1 MKKRILL
8 LLAAAI
14 LSLCGTSFAQS
25 VGINSDNSS
34 PVTSA
39 MLDVKSTTKGF
50 LAPRMTATE
59 RGNISSPATG
69 LLVFQTDG
77 TSGFYYY
84 TGSDWAQIGGNS
96 GGSGTVTDVTGTAPI
111 VSSGGVTPALSI
123 TTATSSDAGS
133 MSAADKTKLDG
144 IAAGATNYTHPTG
157 DGNLHVLATSTTNN
171 GKVLTA
177 GATAGDLTWVTPA
190 IGTVTDVT
198 GTAPV
203 VSSGGATP
211 ALSITAATSSDAGSM
226 SAADKTKL
234 DGIAAGATN
243 YTHPT
248 GDGNLHVLATSTTN
262 NGKVLTAGATAGSL
276 SWETPTIGT
285 VTSID
290 VSGGTTGLT
299 SSGGPVTSSGTI
311 TLAGTLAVANGGT
324 GTTNGSI
331 TGTSALTFT
340 AGGSNQN
347 VTLTPSGTGNTLLNG
362 NVGVGTAS
370 PNASAKVEISSTT
383 QGFLPP
389 RMSKAQQDAIVSPV
403 AGLQIWCTSCGLS
416 GELHVYAGIS
426 AGWINI
432 GPPTINIGDIYGGGK
447 LAYLLQSGDPGYDP
461 NVAHGLIAAVS
472 DGSNGNWISWNVT
485 LGTNYTTGAIATA
498 LGTGFANTNT
508 IITAH
513 GGNGNYAAYQARV
526 STGGGYTD
534 WYLPSKDELNKLF
547 LNYAAIG
554 GFNFNSGAYY
564 WSSSEASQTTVWV
577 QTFWN
582 VGAQSTTFKT
592 GNNFFRAIRKF

>member
-1 MKKRILL
+1 MKKRTFL
-8 LLAAAI
+8 LLATLI
-14 LSLCGTSFAQS
+14 LTLWGKSFAQS
-25 VGINSDNSS
+25 VGINSDNSV
-34 PVTSA
+34 PNTSA
-39 MLDVKSTTKGF
+39 ILDVKSTTKGF

-59 RGNISSPATG
+59 RGNISNPAIG

-84 TGSDWAQIGGNS
+84 KGSSVWEQIGGSS
-96 GGSGTVTDVTGTAPI
+96 GGS
-111 VSSGGVTPALSI
+111 
-123 TTATSSDAGS
+123 
-133 MSAADKTKLDG
+133 
-144 IAAGATNYTHPTG
+144 
-157 DGNLHVLATSTTNN
+157 
-171 GKVLTA
+171 
-177 GATAGDLTWVTPA
+177 
-190 IGTVTDVT
+190 GTVTDVT

-203 VSSGGATP
+203 VSSGGTTP
-211 ALSITAATSSDAGSM
+211 AISITAATSSGAGSM

-234 DGIAAGATN
+234 DGIATGATN

-248 GDGNLHVLATSTTN
+248 GDGNLHVPATSTTN
-262 NGKVLTAGATAGSL
+262 TGNVLTAGATAGSL

-285 VTSID
+285 VTSIN

-299 SSGGPVTSSGTI
+299 SSGGPVTTSGTI
-311 TLAGTLAVANGGT
+311 TLGGTLAVANGGT

-370 PNASAKVEISSTT
+370 PSASAKVEISSTT

-389 RMSKAQQDAIVSPV
+389 RMSKTAQDAIASPAV
-403 AGLQIWCTSCGLS
+403 GLQIWCTSCGLA
-416 GELHVYAGIS
+416 GELHVYAGTS

-447 LAYLLQSGDPGYDP
+447 LAYLLVSGDPGYDA

-472 DGSNGNWISWNVT
+472 DGSNGNFISWNVS
-485 LGTNYTTGAIATA
+485 LGTNYTTGAVATA
-498 LGTGFANTNT
+498 LLTGFANTNT

-513 GGNGNYAAYQARV
+513 GGNGNYAAYSARAY
-526 STGGGYTD
+526 TGGGYTD
-534 WYLPSKDELNKLF
+534 WYLPSKDELNKLV
-547 LNYAAIG
+547 LNYVAIG
-554 GFNFNSGAYY
+554 GFNFNNGVYY

-577 QTFWN
+577 QTIWN
-582 VGAQSTTFKT
+582 NGPQSTTFKT
-592 GNNFFRAIRKF
+592 GNNYFRPIRKF